1 MQNVSSKPEEGFRP
15 YIVDTI
21 IQKFNAE
28 VINELNTRVI
38 LKIDKNLIL

>member
-1 MQNVSSKPEEGFRP
+1 MPNVSLKPEESFRP

-21 IQKFNAE
+21 IEKFRAE
-28 VINELNTRVI
+28 IINELNTRVI